1 MRERIDIDAAAERLL
16 QGGAVMVDTDTVA
29 GMAVSA
35 NSAEALQA
43 LYDAKGREENKPVA
57 WLVSDE
63 CDLFRYG
70 QDVPEYAIAL
80 AQKYWP
86 GALTLVVEASSEVD
100 RAFVAADGSIG
111 LRMPDDDACRDLARR
126 LGGALATTS
135 ANLSGAS
142 APRFAKDIDDGFAS
156 DVPIL
161 EGSASSQEC
170 ISAGGSSKAMASTVI
185 DCRSSRPSLIREG
198 TIPFSEIVE
207 VVDGTTGDTSCE

>member
-1 MRERIDIDAAAERLL
+1 MRESIDIDAAAERLL

-100 RAFVAADGSIG
+100 PAFVAADDSIG

-156 DVPIL
+156 YVPIL

-207 VVDGTTGDTSCE
+207 VVDGATGDTSCE